1 MAAKRGSRKRRAG
14 GRPGALQRDPASG
27 VMIAPDGGDR
37 GPKERWQHGDVA
49 TVEGGAAPHIRVRT
63 QTMLDRY
70 WQRRQIDARQYHAGR
85 RLYRQW
91 RGAGGEPRLI
101 ASYRP
106 RISGRPEMSDREADI
121 RVAFTRAVRA
131 VGRQLNEVVIHV
143 CLTDGPAS
151 DWAVGKLLPKTDGI
165 ARLRAGLDALAD
177 HYRMPGGDRRPE
189 DRDQGS
195 EESHRLSATS
205 SRLAAK
211 S

>member
-1 MAAKRGSRKRRAG
+1 MAAKRGGRRRRAG
-14 GRPGALQRDPASG
+14 IRPGELQRDPESG

-49 TVEGGAAPHIRVRT
+49 TLEGAAEQHVRVRT

-106 RISGRPEMSDREADI
+106 RVAGRPEMSDREADI
-121 RVAFTRAVRA
+121 RVAFTRAIRA

-177 HYRMPGGDRRPE
+177 HYGMPGGDQRAE
-189 DRDQGS
+189 NRDQGS
-195 EESHRLSATS
+195 GGGCQTSAISTQPG
-205 SRLAAK
+205 ADG
-211 S
+211 

>member
-1 MAAKRGSRKRRAG
+1 MAAKRGSRRRAG
-14 GRPGALQRDPASG
+14 GRPAALERDPVSG

-37 GPKERWQHGDVA
+37 GPKERWQHGDIA
-49 TVEGGAAPHIRVRT
+49 TVEGGAAAHVRVRT

-70 WQRRQIDARQYHAGR
+70 WQRRQIDARQFHAGR

-101 ASYRP
+101 AGYRP
-106 RISGRPEMSDREADI
+106 LIGGRPEMTDHEADV

-143 CLTDGPAS
+143 CLTDGAAS

-177 HYRMPGGDRRPE
+177 HYGMPGGDQRTEVEGQR
-189 DRDQGS
+189 S
-195 EESHRLSATS
+195 E
-205 SRLAAK
+205 AAAR
-211 S
+211 

>member
-14 GRPGALQRDPASG
+14 GVSGALQRDPVSG

-49 TVEGGAAPHIRVRT
+49 TVEGGATPHIRVRT

-106 RISGRPEMSDREADI
+106 RVSGRPEISDREADI

-177 HYRMPGGDRRPE
+177 HYRMPGGDRGAE
-189 DRDQGS
+189 DG
-195 EESHRLSATS
+195 EGGTGM
-205 SRLAAK
+205 AAD
-211 S
+211 

>member
-1 MAAKRGSRKRRAG
+1 MATKRSGRRRRTATLPIG
-14 GRPGALQRDPASG
+14 LQRDPATG
-27 VMIAPDGGDR
+27 VMIAPDGGDH
-37 GPKERWQHGDVA
+37 GPKERWQHGDVV
-49 TVEGGAAPHIRVRT
+49 TVEGGAEPHVRVRT

-70 WQRRQIDARQYHAGR
+70 WQRRQIDARQFHAGR

-101 ASYRP
+101 GAYRP
-106 RISGRPEMSDREADI
+106 RIGGPSEMSDHEADVRI
-121 RVAFTRAVRA
+121 AFTRAVRA

-177 HYRMPGGDRRPE
+177 HYGMPGQERR
-189 DRDQGS
+189 S
-195 EESHRLSATS
+195 EAG
-205 SRLAAK
+205 
-211 S
+211 

>member
-1 MAAKRGSRKRRAG
+1 MAAKRGGRRRHTGA
-14 GRPGALQRDPASG
+14 RPIGLQRDAASG

-37 GPKERWQHGDVA
+37 GPAERWQHGDTV
-49 TVEGGAAPHIRVRT
+49 TVEGGAQPHIRVRT

-91 RGAGGEPRLI
+91 RGAGGEPRLT
-101 ASYRP
+101 AAYRP
-106 RISGRPEMSDREADI
+106 RIGGRPEMSDREADV

-177 HYRMPGGDRRPE
+177 HYGMPGGDQSAGLQ
-189 DRDQGS
+189 DQGS
-195 EESHRLSATS
+195 NDDGQPP
-205 SRLAAK
+205 LAARP
-211 S
+211 

>member
-1 MAAKRGSRKRRAG
+1 MAAKRGGKRRRAIA
-14 GRPGALQRDPASG
+14 RPSGLERDPASG
-27 VMIAPDGGDR
+27 VLISPDGGDR
-37 GPKERWQHGDVA
+37 GPKERWQHGDEA
-49 TVEGGAAPHIRVRT
+49 GIEGGAVPHIRVRT

-70 WQRRQIDARQYHAGR
+70 WQRRQIDARQFHAGR

-91 RGAGGEPRLI
+91 RGAGGQPRLT

-106 RISGRPEMSDREADI
+106 RVGGRSEMTDREADI

-151 DWAVGKLLPKTDGI
+151 DWALAKALPKTDGI

-177 HYRMPGGDRRPE
+177 HYGMPG
-189 DRDQGS
+189 DQ
-195 EESHRLSATS
+195 
-205 SRLAAK
+205 K
-211 S
+211 SDVRGQMSDVGQP